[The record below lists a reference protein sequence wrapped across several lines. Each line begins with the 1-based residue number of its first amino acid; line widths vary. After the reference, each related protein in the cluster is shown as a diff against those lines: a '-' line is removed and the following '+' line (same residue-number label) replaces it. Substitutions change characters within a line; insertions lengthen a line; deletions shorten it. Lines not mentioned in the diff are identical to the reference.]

1 MGAVSAILAEEDS
14 AEEIPMGTEALQVAQ
29 VGMEEDREEDME
41 ALRVVAPAG
50 WVAAM
55 ARLVV
60 DMEEVEEEVGIV
72 ATSSVKVEE
81 GMTIGMSNDLVISV
95 IRAASSLVVHL
106 TLDYTKGDHISCSH
120 IFD

>member
-1 MGAVSAILAEEDS
+1 
-14 AEEIPMGTEALQVAQ
+14 MGTEALQVAQ

-41 ALRVVAPAG
+41 ALRVEALAG

>member
-41 ALRVVAPAG
+41 ALRVEALAG

-60 DMEEVEEEVGIV
+60 DMEEVEEVGIV